1 MKESMWG
8 YWIIILGISII
19 SLMVLLQSYSTTDE
33 QTFFLVKDSLE
44 AAMKESVD
52 YQYLVEEGGI
62 VSINEPKSCKRGKFK
77 INAEKFVENFIRRF
91 ADTVDISKTYEINF
105 YYISEM
111 PPIASV
117 SVTSKSTS
125 SNFGNSQM
133 AADESAEATSR
144 FTGILFTNEL
154 YSQGGCSWGSEY

>member
-8 YWIIILGISII
+8 YWLIILGISII

-44 AAMKESVD
+44 SAMKESVD
-52 YQYLVEEGGI
+52 YHYLVEEGGV
-62 VSINEPKSCKRGKFK
+62 VSVNTKTCKRGKFK
-77 INAEKFVENFIRRF
+77 INAEKLVENFIRRF
-91 ADTVDISKTYEINF
+91 ADTVDISKNYDVNF

-117 SVTSKSTS
+117 SVTSQSVT
-125 SNFGNSQM
+125 SNFGNSQY
-133 AADESAEATSR
+133 AADTQAEATSR
-144 FTGILFTNEL
+144 FTGILFTTEE
-154 YSQGGCSWGSEY
+154 YAAAGCDFGE

>member
-77 INAEKFVENFIRRF
+77 INAE
-91 ADTVDISKTYEINF
+91 S
-105 YYISEM
+105 
-111 PPIASV
+111 
-117 SVTSKSTS
+117 
-125 SNFGNSQM
+125 
-133 AADESAEATSR
+133 
-144 FTGILFTNEL
+144 L
-154 YSQGGCSWGSEY
+154 

>member
-44 AAMKESVD
+44 SSLKESID
-52 YQYLVEEGGI
+52 YQYLVEEGGL
-62 VSINEPKSCKRGKFK
+62 VSINSKTCKRGKFK

-91 ADTVDISKTYEINF
+91 ADTVDISKNYEVNF

-117 SVTSKSTS
+117 AVSSVSVT
-125 SNFGNSQM
+125 SNFGNSHM
-133 AADESAEATSR
+133 AADTEAETTSR
-144 FTGILFTNEL
+144 FTGILFTNEA
-154 YSQGGCSWGSEY
+154 YAKGGCSWGSTY